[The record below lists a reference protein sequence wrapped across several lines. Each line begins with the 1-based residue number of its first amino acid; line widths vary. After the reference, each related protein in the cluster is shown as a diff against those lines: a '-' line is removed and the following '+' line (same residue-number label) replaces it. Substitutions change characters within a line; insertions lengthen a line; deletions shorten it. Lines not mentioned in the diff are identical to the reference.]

1 MGPESKNQVSFRD
14 AGTGVLGPKK
24 RKNFMTTKIKICGIT
39 NVDDAL
45 KAVHYG
51 AWAVGFIFSKKSPRY
66 VSPSRARKIIEAL
79 PPFVTPVGVFVDL
92 SERAVRDICQ
102 FTRIHTVQFHGQES
116 AVYCKRFSDVKV
128 IKAFRIEDFIPVD
141 EIKKYKVDA
150 YLFDTYKEGVAGGT
164 GETFDWAVLA
174 KHPMDKPIILSGG
187 LNPQNVQKALEVTNL
202 FAIDV
207 SSGVEKSPGIKDP
220 RLIRAF
226 FDAAHFE
233 KID

>member
-1 MGPESKNQVSFRD
+1 
-14 AGTGVLGPKK
+14 
-24 RKNFMTTKIKICGIT
+24 MTIRVKICGIT

-66 VSPSRARKIIEAL
+66 ISPSRARKIIEAL
-79 PPFVTPVGVFVDL
+79 PPFVTPVGVFVDQ

-102 FTRIHTVQFHGQES
+102 FTRIHTVQFHGEET

-128 IKAFRIEDFIPVD
+128 IKVFRIADYFPLD

-150 YLFDTYKEGVAGGT
+150 YLFDTYKEGVDGGT
-164 GETFDWAVLA
+164 GEVFDWSVLA
-174 KHPMDKPIILSGG
+174 KHQIEKPFILSGG
-187 LNPQNVQKALEVTNL
+187 LNPQNIQKALETPRL
-202 FAIDV
+202 FSVDV

-226 FDAAHFE
+226 FDAVNFQ
-233 KID
+233 KP